1 MRKIFRT
8 KKDYSLTIRIDELD
22 IGSQIDRTPR
32 SASSTPRLSPRS
44 SPSSAESTP
53 RGVNEAEELA
63 WLADLDNERKKLK
76 KEIKRRRELRRSFE
90 MLRRD
95 TIERPLPRRPRRM
108 NRKKIDNPDE
118 EILLQ
123 EKRVKSE
130 ILSGPSP
137 TPAKA
142 GGSHI
147 NFLRRRFS
155 RLMDLPS
162 AK

>member
-32 SASSTPRLSPRS
+32 SASSTPRL

-118 EILLQ
+118 VILLK

-130 ILSGPSP
+130 ILSGPS
-137 TPAKA
+137 PAKA